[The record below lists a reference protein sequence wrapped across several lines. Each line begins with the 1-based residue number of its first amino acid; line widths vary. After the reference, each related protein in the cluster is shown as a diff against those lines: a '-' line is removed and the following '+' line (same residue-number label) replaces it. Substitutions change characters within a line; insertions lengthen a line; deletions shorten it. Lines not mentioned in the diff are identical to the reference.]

1 MPQPRGIYL
10 ITPDETDTARLIAH
24 TAPLLNGIV
33 WLQYRNKLAN
43 TALRTEQAQ
52 ALLALCRPT
61 GIPLLINDDLELA
74 QTIGADG
81 VHLGM
86 HDSNASIARAQL
98 GPHAIIGVSCYN
110 QIERAKQAIK
120 AGASYVGFGAF
131 YPSHTKTTPYR
142 ATPELLRQTTHL
154 GVPRVAIGGLTPKN
168 IAPIIEAGAELL
180 AVISGI
186 YSAKNPI
193 TALKAYQ
200 SQFNI

>member
-1 MPQPRGIYL
+1 MR
-10 ITPDETDTARLIAH
+10 
-24 TAPLLNGIV
+24 
-33 WLQYRNKLAN
+33 
-43 TALRTEQAQ
+43 
-52 ALLALCRPT
+52 
-61 GIPLLINDDLELA
+61 
-74 QTIGADG
+74 
-81 VHLGM
+81 
-86 HDSNASIARAQL
+86 SIR
-98 GPHAIIGVSCYN
+98 
-110 QIERAKQAIK
+110 
-120 AGASYVGFGAF
+120 
-131 YPSHTKTTPYR
+131 SHTKTTPYR